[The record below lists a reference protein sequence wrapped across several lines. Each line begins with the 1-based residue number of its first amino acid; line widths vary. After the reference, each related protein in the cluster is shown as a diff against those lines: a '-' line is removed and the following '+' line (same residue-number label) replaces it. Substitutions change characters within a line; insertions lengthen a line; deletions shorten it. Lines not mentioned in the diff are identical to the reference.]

1 MKYRFQTVNARNSRF
16 RCNAREGKATSFAGN
31 RKRATAG
38 FLRGWGAAEDR
49 AANVL
54 RLWLLKKSSRQNP
67 PQIDFMAKVS
77 AKLADTLLWE
87 NGGWRP

>member
-1 MKYRFQTVNARNSRF
+1 MKHRTQTVNARSGRF
-16 RCNAREGKATSFAGN
+16 RCHAHERKATSFMGN

-38 FLRGWGAAEDR
+38 VLRGWGAAEDK

-77 AKLADTLLWE
+77 AKLADTLLWR